1 MKLEIWENWYS
12 KILDDFGFLREE
24 DEKSALIL
32 NRILN
37 DKGSYSFNDLKKFI
51 NESKEGNT
59 SFIIFGA
66 GPSLKDHVGYFKNN
80 SSKFDDYIVIAAD
93 GATTAL
99 LEENVIPDI
108 IVTDLDGKIS
118 DLLIANE
125 KGSFFIIHAHGNN
138 QESILKYVK
147 SFKKVLGTTQ
157 SDPFDKLYNF
167 GGFTDGDRGV
177 FLAIALNA
185 KTLCLAG
192 MDFGK
197 YVTSYSRPDLSSNIE
212 IADDI
217 KQKKLIY
224 AENLVKWASRNTDVD
239 IRFMQSIKK

>member
-1 MKLEIWENWYS
+1 MKLETWENWYN
-12 KILDDFGFLREE
+12 KILDDFGFLKEE

-37 DKGSYSFNDLKKFI
+37 DKGSYSLDGLKKFI

-59 SFIIFGA
+59 LFIIFGA
-66 GPSLKDHVGYFKNN
+66 GPSLKDHVNYFKNN
-80 SSKFDDYIVIAAD
+80 PSKFDNYVTIAAD

-99 LEENVIPDI
+99 LEENIIPDI
-108 IVTDLDGKIS
+108 IVTDLDGKID

-125 KGSFFIIHAHGNN
+125 KGSFFVIHAHGNN

-157 SDPFDKLYNF
+157 SNPFGKLYNF

-177 FLAIALNA
+177 FLAIALNV

-197 YVTSYSRPDLSSNIE
+197 YVTSYSRPNLSSDIE

-217 KQKKLIY
+217 KQKKLNY
-224 AENLVKWASRNTDVD
+224 AEKLVKWASKNTDVD
-239 IRFMQSIKK
+239 ISFMKSRKN